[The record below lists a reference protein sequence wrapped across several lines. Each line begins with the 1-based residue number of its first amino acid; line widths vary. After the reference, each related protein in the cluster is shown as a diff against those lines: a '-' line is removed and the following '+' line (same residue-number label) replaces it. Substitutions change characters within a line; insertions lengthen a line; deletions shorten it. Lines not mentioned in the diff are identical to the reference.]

1 MALNRLKI
9 YRAMHH
15 QNKGNAFQDALR
27 AHGWHETQ
35 YRFSQYVQ
43 FGLFDADWRT
53 GEIERL
59 NGLPYFLYPHAA
71 RPMVQ
76 YDGCVRPRT
85 DCRAMFVSAP
95 AGVKLMKQI
104 GYPCEVIEVGWSLT
118 PIREFTPR
126 KEARS
131 ILFAPIHPNAN
142 GYLSELDKNL
152 NRSTYAVLSDYAE
165 KHGSTIRVRFVRDI
179 TQNGLEKEMA
189 RADSNVI
196 WQMATPDS
204 SFDNILSADLVVAHQ
219 TFAYMAVA
227 LGVPCVMMGEDV
239 PPRSGNT
246 DEGFRF
252 VNHFKDYK
260 DLLQFPLD
268 ILDEDPEETIAMA
281 IETDKVIKDW
291 KADFIGKPFDGDLF
305 VKCIEERL

>member
-1 MALNRLKI
+1 MTLNSLKI
-9 YRAMHH
+9 YLSSHH
-15 QNKGNAFQDALR
+15 QNKGNAFQQALR
-27 AHGWHETQ
+27 DHGWHESQ
-35 YRFSQYVQ
+35 YRYSRYLR

-53 GEIERL
+53 DDIDRL
-59 NGLPYFLYPHAA
+59 NGRPYFLYPHAA

-118 PIREFTPR
+118 EIRDFQP
-126 KEARS
+126 KAEARN
-131 ILFAPIHPNAN
+131 IVFAPIHPNSN
-142 GYLSELDKNL
+142 GYLSELDKEL
-152 NRSTYAVLSDYAE
+152 NRKAYARLVQYAE
-165 KHGSTIRVRFVRDI
+165 KHDSYIKVRYIGDI
-179 TQNGLEKEMA
+179 SQNGLEKEQATANA
-189 RADSNVI
+189 RVMWMPSTA
-196 WQMATPDS
+196 DS
-204 SFDNILSADLVVAHQ
+204 SFKDILNADLVCAHQ

-227 LGVPCVMMGEDV
+227 LGVPTVMMGEDI

-252 VNHFKDYK
+252 VDRFDSYKDY
-260 DLLQFPLD
+260 LQYPWD

-281 IETDKVIKDW
+281 ISTDEGVKDW
-291 KADFIGKPFDGDLF
+291 KAEFIGKPFDPDFF